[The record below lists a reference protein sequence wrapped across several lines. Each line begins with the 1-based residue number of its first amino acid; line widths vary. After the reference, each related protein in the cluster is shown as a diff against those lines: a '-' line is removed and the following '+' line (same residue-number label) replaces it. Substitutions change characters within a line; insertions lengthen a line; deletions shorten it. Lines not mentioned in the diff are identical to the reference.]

1 MALHELKD
9 AAAMLGLSPEE
20 LVEMR
25 GRNEIFGMRDGKSW
39 KFKTEEIERIL
50 ALREHEAE
58 AKGGSGI
65 HLDETLAAG
74 EGSGLDA
81 DLDELIRV
89 DDLKLEDASSV
100 FDAEIAADATSSS
113 TVIGHRTG
121 PPSDLLAEVTRSPA
135 AAPDETSARLAGTDP
150 FDDMEFDL
158 GPELGSSSDSD
169 PSLTNGPP
177 TPSETTAADPLLADP
192 APGESAIFLEGGDAG
207 PTSGSTGSGLNLS
220 GDSSVRDDDRR
231 PASTAPA
238 PDETGAIARS
248 TPSSDDDIILDS
260 SADFEI
266 SDEDLGLS
274 PSGSSSE
281 LKLAATDSQLRLDD
295 KVDLDAAASDIS
307 LDAERS
313 GINLESPSDSGISL
327 EQTPPEIL
335 VGGDSL
341 ELGEADL
348 LDLDDG
354 LADLSD
360 STALQGDDE
369 FLLTPVEPDAMEES
383 DSGSQVIALDS
394 EEFEESGSTILTGD
408 SGILSDGSSPELGQP
423 GGAAAEETP
432 FGAGLPGMSIAPE
445 APYTI
450 WNVMG
455 LGAISVVLGLAGIMV
470 FDVVR
475 HIWSWDQPYS
485 LNSTLMDALTSVF
498 GN

>member
-9 AAAMLGLSPEE
+9 AAAMLGISPEE

-50 ALREHEAE
+50 ALRGHEAE
-58 AKGGSGI
+58 VKGGSGI

-89 DDLKLEDASSV
+89 DELKLEDASSV
-100 FDAEIAADATSSS
+100 FGAEGSADATSSS
-113 TVIGHRTG
+113 TVIGHRSG
-121 PPSDLLAEVTRSPA
+121 PPADLLAELARSPA
-135 AAPDETSARLAGTDP
+135 AAPDETSAQRTGSDP
-150 FDDMEFDL
+150 LDDLDFDL
-158 GPELGSSSDSD
+158 GPELGATSGSD
-169 PSLTNGPP
+169 PSLTKGPP
-177 TPSETTAADPLLADP
+177 ATRETSAADGLLDDAI
-192 APGESAIFLEGGDAG
+192 PGDSAIFLEGGDAI
-207 PTSGSTGSGLNLS
+207 PTSGSTGSGLNQT
-220 GDSSVRDDDRR
+220 GDSSVRDDHHRS
-231 PASTAPA
+231 ASTAPA
-238 PDETGAIARS
+238 PDETGAIPRS
-248 TPSSDDDIILDS
+248 TTSSDDDIILDS

-360 STALQGDDE
+360 ATALQGDDE

-394 EEFEESGSTILTGD
+394 EEFEDSASTILKGD
-408 SGILSDGSSPELGQP
+408 SDILSDGSSPELGQP
-423 GGAAAEETP
+423 AGNVPDDTP
-432 FGAGLPGMSIAPE
+432 FAAGLPGMAIAPE